1 MINTKQIIL
10 IFFISMA
17 FVGCGNHKSDSQIIE
32 VKDSVKKAPV
42 TQRMQEYKSTS
53 SITWR
58 GSTYTYCIHR
68 MVDQGLPVVTD
79 DNGTKFF
86 DNKIDLTITHDGTQF
101 FSQTFTKSTFSPY
114 IDEAFKK
121 KGILEGLV
129 FDKVGNGYLQFAAS
143 VCFPQTDEYIPL
155 IIKLSAD
162 GSVSI
167 ARDTK
172 MDSGND
178 TNAEDEE

>member
-10 IFFISMA
+10 IPFIA
-17 FVGCGNHKSDSQIIE
+17 FAFAACGNHKSDSEIIE

-42 TQRMQEYKSTS
+42 TQKIQEYKSTS

-58 GSTYTYCIHR
+58 GGTYTYSIHR

-79 DNGTKFF
+79 NNGTKFF

-129 FDKVGNGYLQFAAS
+129 FDKVGNGCLQFAAS

-155 IIKLSAD
+155 VVKLSAD
-162 GSVSI
+162 GSISI
-167 ARDTK
+167 ARDAQ

-178 TNAEDEE
+178 TDPTDEE